1 MITCYGFVVLQG
13 VNMSEKLEK
22 EILDF
27 VEWTGSDMMPDPE
40 HEPIRFA
47 FAVKMYNYYKE
58 QEALKDVE

>member
-1 MITCYGFVVLQG
+1 
-13 VNMSEKLEK
+13 MSEKLEK

-27 VEWTGSDMMPDPE
+27 VEWTGPDMMPDPE

-58 QEALKDVE
+58 QQALKDVE